1 MSDAVTVAQVWARRL
16 HERGVRRVYGLT
28 GSHVKPIWDE
38 LTRLGVEIIG
48 VRHEQAAVHMAHAA
62 AEVTG
67 QLGVAILTTGP
78 GFTNGISGLA
88 TAQHARQPV
97 LVLSALAPTP
107 QLGRGAFE
115 ETAQSTIAAPVT
127 KYSDTVW
134 SPEDALSKI
143 DAAIDAALGGL
154 DHIPG
159 PSYLDTPVDVLRSP
173 SSPTSSG
180 FDRPNL
186 SKADEV
192 VGVEAGADVIR
203 QALRPLVV
211 SGHGAKGAAKEL
223 AEFVE
228 AVGGLYLDTR
238 ESRGLI
244 ESDRFVPAMRGK
256 VMRDVDVVITV
267 GRRLDYE
274 LAYGSPAIWN
284 AQVVRIGL
292 ADEHLHDNRDDA
304 TKVEGDIAAA
314 LSALTAA
321 LGETSVDKD
330 WITEVIAGNDERVA
344 GLAVK
349 MAAEE
354 PGPDGRMHPNRLLAA
369 INDIIDDD
377 TIVTA
382 DGGDLLSFA
391 SVGLKART
399 LITPG
404 PFGCL
409 GVGVPFAVAA
419 ALEHPDRRVI
429 SVSGDGAFGFN
440 AMEVDTAKR
449 HGAKV
454 VFVVSNNEAWGIEN
468 RDRIVNYD
476 DAPFTTELP
485 GCRFDLVAQGL
496 GVYGEH
502 VEDPADLPAA
512 LQRCLANAPAVL
524 DVSTTPEAISPD
536 FKNGLAD
543 LGDHHALRAWND
555 LEKEYRSR

>member
-1 MSDAVTVAQVWARRL
+1 MSNLTVAQVWAQELCR
-16 HERGVRRVYGLT
+16 RGVRRVYGLT

-97 LVLSALAPTP
+97 LVLSALAPSP

-115 ETAQSTIAAPVT
+115 EADQAAIAAPVT
-127 KYSDTVW
+127 KYSGTVW
-134 SPEDALSKI
+134 SPEDALVTL
-143 DAAIDAALGGL
+143 DAAINAALGHV

-159 PSYLDTPVDVLRSP
+159 PSYLDTPVDILRSFCEASPVLETEHP
-173 SSPTSSG
+173 SQ
-180 FDRPNL
+180 
-186 SKADEV
+186 KASDEAV
-192 VGVEAGADVIR
+192 AAALDVIR
-203 QALRPLVV
+203 AAKRPLVV
-211 SGHGAKGAAKEL
+211 SGHGAKGAEKEL
-223 AEFVE
+223 GEFID
-228 AVGGLYLDTR
+228 ALDALYLDTR
-238 ESRGLI
+238 EARGLI
-244 ESDRFVPAMRGK
+244 DTPNYVPAMRGK
-256 VMRDVDVVITV
+256 AMSDVDLVITV

-274 LAYGSPAIWN
+274 LAYGSPAIWQ
-284 AQVVRIGL
+284 AKVVRVGL

-304 TKVEGDIAAA
+304 TKVDGNIAAS
-314 LSALTAA
+314 LRALTAQ
-321 LGETSVDKD
+321 LGETAVDKD
-330 WITEVIAGNDERVA
+330 WINEVLAANRARVD
-344 GLAVK
+344 GLAAK
-349 MAAEE
+349 LKTEA

-369 INDIIDDD
+369 VNDIIDDD
-377 TIVTA
+377 TIVAA
-382 DGGDLLSFA
+382 DGGDILSFA
-391 SVGLKART
+391 AVALNAKT
-399 LITPG
+399 LLTPG

-409 GVGVPFAVAA
+409 GTGVPFAIAA
-419 ALEHPDRRVI
+419 ALECPDRRVI
-429 SVSGDGAFGFN
+429 CVSGDGAFGFN

-468 RDRIVNYD
+468 RDRIVNYH

-496 GVYGEH
+496 GVHGEH
-502 VEDPADLPAA
+502 VDDPDDLPAA
-512 LQRCLANAPAVL
+512 LQRCLDSAPAVL
-524 DVSTTPEAISPD
+524 DVAVTPEAISPD